1 MLNAIWWL
9 SGYINRNWTL
19 FQNFSRIY
27 WRKIR
32 LGKRLGKRPSNLQ
45 EYQSR
50 QKHMPFNY
58 LPNPAFNFP
67 YLPFLAAHIRKLS
80 WHFKIETAS
89 LSFSISGRVWKRK
102 PSNQHSLRSIRGPVR
117 LPKMISELPF
127 QTSHFSK
134 SKLTRLSDRR
144 ERFSHL
150 QTQSLIK
157 WKQNG

>member
-9 SGYINRNWTL
+9 SGYINRNRTL
-19 FQNFSRIY
+19 FPLY
-27 WRKIR
+27 WRKI
-32 LGKRLGKRPSNLQ
+32 RLGKRPSNLQ

-58 LPNPAFNFP
+58 LPNPSFNFP

-134 SKLTRLSDRR
+134 SKLTRLSDR
-144 ERFSHL
+144 EGFSHL